1 MPDKSEGEVDVGH
14 ISHSLK
20 KSKLRCDVQAYVNS
34 ISPEGA
40 SSRQIATTLGYPERN
55 VIGAL
60 IGEGIR
66 YKREDSLVGMGLIEC
81 KEEMVQGYRIPM
93 FYSTKAG
100 RDIEDRLK
108 NYANGSTSILKR
120 MEAIVKELEGKIWK
134 KK

>member
-1 MPDKSEGEVDVGH
+1 MPDKNEGEVDVGH

-66 YKREDSLVGMGLIEC
+66 YKREDSLAGMGLVEC
-81 KEEMVQGYRIPM
+81 KEEMVQGYPILM

-100 RDIEDRLK
+100 LDIEDRLK
-108 NYANGSTSILKR
+108 DYANESKSILKR
-120 MEAIVKELEGKIWK
+120 MEAIVKKLEEKIWK